1 MPPLYTNSAPTHRQ
15 GATTGNLRHAAR
27 RGNRHSG
34 FYSIRG
40 IQGRPRIIRLLI
52 AFFLLL
58 PLLAIIVYALGL
70 SVVHSNTAVERIRF
84 WMRTPIWYTLL
95 GALVYTVLTL
105 MHIKRVV
112 FTYIYVLGHELTHAI
127 AILLC
132 GGKISEFR
140 VTATQGGHVTSNK
153 SNIFISL
160 SPYFVPLWMIVWMLL
175 VWSIN
180 LINPFSTYE
189 EWFYAGFGFWWAF
202 HLFWTPYEI
211 IIVKQPDIFNNGLV
225 FSLLII
231 LCINFLLISG
241 FLMLFDIFST
251 ATYWNCLVY
260 STKSILGLIF

>member
-1 MPPLYTNSAPTHRQ
+1 MPYPRTNSATPHNKR
-15 GATTGNLRHAAR
+15 ATTGWLRHAAR
-27 RGNRHSG
+27 RGNRRSG
-34 FYSIRG
+34 IYSIRG
-40 IQGRPRIIRLLI
+40 IQGRARIIRLLI
-52 AFFLLL
+52 ALLLLL
-58 PLLAIIVYALGL
+58 PLLAIIIYALGL
-70 SVVHSNTAVERIRF
+70 SVVHSNSAVERIRF

-95 GALVYTVLTL
+95 GALVYAVLTL
-105 MHIKRVV
+105 MHIKRVT
-112 FTYIYVLGHELTHAI
+112 FSYIYVLGHELTHAI

-175 VWSIN
+175 VWLVN
-180 LINPFSTYE
+180 LINPFGTYE

-202 HLFWTPYEI
+202 HLFWTPHEI
-211 IIVKQPDIFNNGLV
+211 ISVKQPDIFNNGLV

-241 FLMLFDIFST
+241 FLMLFDIFS
-251 ATYWNCLVY
+251 AGTYWHCLVY
-260 STKSILGLIF
+260 SAESILGLIF